1 MWLILFSHQY
11 ASLQHRSTYIS
22 NGTLNHCF
30 DSFIKLEMKWCKKTC
45 KNESLDFYTF
55 CLPEILVAHIAEI
68 RQSFKMILNMP
79 PYTART
85 AFII

>member
-1 MWLILFSHQY
+1 MLHGYLCELCDFSVTFI
-11 ASLQHRSTYIS
+11 SLYLTIICVQVSYDDRGYFCSYKK
-22 NGTLNHCF
+22 F
-30 DSFIKLEMKWCKKTC
+30 DIQ
-45 KNESLDFYTF
+45 DFYTF